1 MENLADVLGTTAGQ
15 PEVPQTVKGT
25 KFEILFPAL
34 LPVVGPGAMTPTKNV
49 PGVLRS
55 DLGMLACTSVAL
67 MTFDT
72 KLVLALLELFQ
83 VTLDPD
89 TNPEPFTVIR
99 MSWLA
104 GAVAPLGVI
113 EVIEELTVGV
123 APR

>member
-1 MENLADVLGTTAGQ
+1 MAIVFGTTAGQ
-15 PEVPQTVKGT
+15 PELPQTVNGT

-34 LPVVGPGAMTPTKNV
+34 LPLAGPGAMTPTKNV
-49 PGVLRS
+49 PGVARS

-67 MTFDT
+67 ITFDC
-72 KLVLALLELFQ
+72 KFVLALLELFQ
-83 VTLDPD
+83 VTLDPA

-99 MSWLA
+99 TSWFA

-113 EVIEELTVGV
+113 EVIEEVTVGV